1 MTDPASPPPAAPP
14 PPSPPS
20 RPTAP
25 EAAAG
30 PQRVVVFASSF
41 LVVALTVV
49 LLVEGRDL
57 LIPLA
62 VAIVIWYVLNAL
74 ANFYGRLTIRSRRLP
89 GWLCMTA
96 SIATALLGVALFAE
110 MISGNIA
117 AVSAAAPQYQANL
130 ERLIANASQIA
141 GFDQPPDIAAVF
153 EEIDLRRLAAG
164 FAGAAAAF
172 AGNFGVIV
180 IYVLF
185 LLAEQHSFDAKIDAL
200 FPDAE
205 HREDV
210 RELLHRMQTQ
220 IQTYLAIKT
229 LMSIVT
235 GFISYL
241 VLVAVG
247 VDFAVFWGFVIF
259 LLNYIP
265 TVGSLLG
272 IILPALLT
280 LVQFPTIGPFIGVLA
295 GIGVTQLVIGNFVEP
310 RLMGTQL
317 NISPLVVILSLA
329 LWGSIWGIAGMFLC
343 VPLTVILMIAFS
355 YFERTRPVAIM
366 LSGNGKIEHL

>member
-1 MTDPASPPPAAPP
+1 MAEPAPQA
-14 PPSPPS
+14 
-20 RPTAP
+20 
-25 EAAAG
+25 
-30 PQRVVVFASSF
+30 PQRVVLFASSF
-41 LVVALTVV
+41 IVVALTVV

-74 ANFYGRLTIRSRRLP
+74 ANFYGRLRIGVWRPS

-96 SIATALLGVALFAE
+96 SILTVLLGLALFAE

-130 ERLIANASQIA
+130 ERLIARISALA
-141 GFDQPPDIAAVF
+141 GFATPPDIAHVF
-153 EEIDLRRLAAG
+153 EEIDLRRLATT

-172 AGNFGVIV
+172 AGNFGIIL
-180 IYVLF
+180 IYVIF
-185 LLAEQHSFDAKIDAL
+185 LLAEQSSFDGKIVAL
-200 FPDAE
+200 FPDRE

-210 RELLHRMQTQ
+210 RDLLHRMQVQ

-229 LMSIVT
+229 LMSLAT
-235 GFISYL
+235 GIISYI
-241 VLVAVG
+241 VLLAVG
-247 VDFAVFWGFVIF
+247 VDFAAFWGFVIF

-265 TVGSLLG
+265 TIGSLLG

-280 LVQFPTIGPFIGVLA
+280 LVQFPTLGPFIVVFV
-295 GIGVTQLVIGNFVEP
+295 GIGATQVVVGNFVEP
-310 RLMGTQL
+310 KLMGTRL

-329 LWGSIWGIAGMFLC
+329 LWGSIWGVAGMFLC
-343 VPLTVILMIAFS
+343 VPLTVILMIAFA
-355 YFERTRPVAIM
+355 YFEKTRPIAIL
-366 LSGNGKIEHL
+366 LSGNGRIETL

>member
-1 MTDPASPPPAAPP
+1 MSE
-14 PPSPPS
+14 PSLQ
-20 RPTAP
+20 A
-25 EAAAG
+25 
-30 PQRVVVFASSF
+30 PQRIVLFASS
-41 LVVALTVV
+41 LIVVALTVL

-74 ANFYGRLTIRSRRLP
+74 ANFYRRLGRGAWYPP

-96 SIATALLGVALFAE
+96 SILTVLLALALFAE

-117 AVSAAAPQYQANL
+117 AVSAAAPQYQINL
-130 ERLIANASQIA
+130 ERLIARGSAFV
-141 GFDQPPDIAAVF
+141 GFAQPPDIAHIF
-153 EEIDLRRLAAG
+153 EEINLRNLAAG

-172 AGNFGVIV
+172 AGNFGIIL

-185 LLAEQHSFDAKIDAL
+185 LLAEQSSFDAKIRAL
-200 FPDAE
+200 FPDEE

-210 RELLHRMQTQ
+210 RGLLHRMQVQ

-229 LMSIVT
+229 LMSLLT
-235 GFISYL
+235 GGISCL
-241 VLVAVG
+241 ILLAIG

-272 IILPALLT
+272 IVLPALLT
-280 LVQFPTIGPFIGVLA
+280 LVQFPTLGPFAIVLA
-295 GIGVTQLVIGNFVEP
+295 GIGTTQIVIGNFIEP

-329 LWGSIWGIAGMFLC
+329 LWGTIWGIAGMFLC
-343 VPLTVILMIAFS
+343 VPLMVILMIALA
-355 YFERTRPVAIM
+355 YFERTRPIAIL
-366 LSGNGKIEHL
+366 LSGNGKIETL